1 MIFLIVFILAAI
13 WAASRGNK
21 KFIIFFMAFYP
32 ILPDYFSIELGGGMP
47 LLKASRILLLILLL
61 CVCLPKQKIILIRKP
76 LKATGLY
83 WPLIIYFCQQ
93 EFWQTGIMFQAYLM
107 QSIRSLQSLLNN

>member
-61 CVCLPKQKIILIRKP
+61 CVCFRNKKIILIRKP

-83 WPLIIYFCQQ
+83 WPLLFILQQ

-107 QSIRSLQSLLNN
+107 QSIRSLQSLLSN

>member
-32 ILPDYFSIELGGGMP
+32 ILPDYFSIE
-47 LLKASRILLLILLL
+47 
-61 CVCLPKQKIILIRKP
+61 
-76 LKATGLY
+76 
-83 WPLIIYFCQQ
+83 
-93 EFWQTGIMFQAYLM
+93 AYLM
-107 QSIRSLQSLLNN
+107 QSIRSLQSLLSN

>member
-32 ILPDYFSIELGGGMP
+32 ILPDYFSIELVLHP
-47 LLKASRILLLILLL
+47 VS
-61 CVCLPKQKIILIRKP
+61 
-76 LKATGLY
+76 
-83 WPLIIYFCQQ
+83 F
-93 EFWQTGIMFQAYLM
+93 
-107 QSIRSLQSLLNN
+107 

>member
-61 CVCLPKQKIILIRKP
+61 SVCFRNKKIMP
-76 LKATGLY
+76 S
-83 WPLIIYFCQQ
+83 
-93 EFWQTGIMFQAYLM
+93 QAKGHDD
-107 QSIRSLQSLLNN
+107 

>member
-61 CVCLPKQKIILIRKP
+61 CVCFRNKKILAVDYLFCSKNFGKRVLCFKLI
-76 LKATGLY
+76 
-83 WPLIIYFCQQ
+83 
-93 EFWQTGIMFQAYLM
+93 
-107 QSIRSLQSLLNN
+107 